1 MATHRGYDSDHP
13 RVTGDVGKAGVAIY
27 LRIEEKIIRQGRYS
41 MKEQIKKIMD
51 ELNEKIGEHLEMVED
66 PKQMIIDHLC
76 LMVISERNNA
86 DTYKKIRMRQ

>member
-1 MATHRGYDSDHP
+1 
-13 RVTGDVGKAGVAIY
+13 
-27 LRIEEKIIRQGRYS
+27 

-86 DTYKKIRMRQ
+86 ETYKKIRMRQ